1 MKIKKDDADPRDLF
15 TEHAV
20 SMDETE
26 VGDWVRCSAWTRP
39 RQIVMKEQGSFVAL
53 AEPDVGRQDHYK
65 NRKVSVDD
73 WNNRGGWVRMPGMRA
88 LWEAAG
94 RPVVGP

>member
-1 MKIKKDDADPRDLF
+1 MPKENNIDPRDLF
-15 TEHAV
+15 AEHPV

-26 VGDWVRCSAWTRP
+26 VGDWVRCNAWTRP

-53 AEPDVGRQDHYK
+53 AEPDESRQDVYR
-65 NRKVSVDD
+65 NRKVTAED
-73 WNNRGGWVRMPGMRA
+73 WSRRSGWVRMPGMRA

-94 RPVVGP
+94 HPVVSP